1 MSSSHKF
8 VIDTNIFIEAYKRY
22 YSFDIAPSF
31 WDALLQ
37 HAENGNIISIDRVK
51 QEINSFHKNDEL
63 SEWANHHFAQW
74 FEPTDKIEV
83 LRTYQEIITWAVQQG
98 QYFEAAKREFASAA
112 DSWLIA
118 FAKTYNFIVV
128 THEQFRPN
136 SQSRI
141 FIPNV
146 CHAFNVPYVDT
157 FDMLRRLSIKF

>member
-83 LRTYQEIITWAVQQG
+83 FRTYQKLLLG
-98 QYFEAAKREFASAA
+98 LF
-112 DSWLIA
+112 
-118 FAKTYNFIVV
+118 
-128 THEQFRPN
+128 
-136 SQSRI
+136 SRGNI
-141 FIPNV
+141 
-146 CHAFNVPYVDT
+146 
-157 FDMLRRLSIKF
+157 LRRQKESLLVHQIVG